1 MENTIEKLGSKE
13 RLLSPHE
20 LAERLSI
27 SRWTVYKMIG
37 DGRIQSIKI
46 GRLVRIPDSELL
58 RIVEEGLRPA
68 KGTE

>member
-1 MENTIEKLGSKE
+1 MTIIEKLSTE

-20 LAERLSI
+20 VAERLSI

-46 GRLVRIPDSELL
+46 GRLVRIPESEVS
-58 RIVEEGLRPA
+58 RIVEQGLRRA